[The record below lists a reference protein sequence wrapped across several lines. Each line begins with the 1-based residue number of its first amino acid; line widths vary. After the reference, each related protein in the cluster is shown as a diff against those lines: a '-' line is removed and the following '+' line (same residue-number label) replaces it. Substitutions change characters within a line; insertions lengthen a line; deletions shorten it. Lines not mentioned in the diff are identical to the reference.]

1 MSKPDGSPP
10 VEDLRDRLRLLFAPP
25 LSLPPRRLEATTA
38 TPDASSATVEA
49 TVATRFTA
57 LRVLRV
63 AFLVADLPRD
73 DVLRLPP
80 RFDAVAFL
88 DALRPRLG
96 AFAPRPLLEDAR
108 RFLDDARPLLAA
120 DDFRLLALRPLLLFR
135 APDLRAAIIDLPC
148 WRLTPCAH

>member
-1 MSKPDGSPP
+1 
-10 VEDLRDRLRLLFAPP
+10 
-25 LSLPPRRLEATTA
+25 LEATTA

-63 AFLVADLPRD
+63 AFLVADRPRD
-73 DVLRLPP
+73 DVLRPPP

-88 DALRPRLG
+88 DARRLE
-96 AFAPRPLLEDAR
+96 AFAPRRLLEGAR
-108 RFLDDARPLLAA
+108 RFFDDARPLLAA

-135 APDLRAAIIDLPC
+135 APDLRAAIMYLPC
-148 WRLTPCAH
+148 WRLTPYAH

>member
-1 MSKPDGSPP
+1 VSKLDCSPP
-10 VEDLRDRLRLLFAPP
+10 VDVLRDRLRLLFAPP

-63 AFLVADLPRD
+63 AFLVADGFRD
-73 DVLRLPP
+73 DALRLPP
-80 RFDAVAFL
+80 RLDVALFLEPLRRLDVFVPRRFD
-88 DALRPRLG
+88 
-96 AFAPRPLLEDAR
+96 DAR
-108 RFLDDARPLLAA
+108 DFFDDARPLLAA
-120 DDFRLLALRPLLLFR
+120 DDFRLLPLLPLLLFR

-148 WRLTPCAH
+148 WRLTPYAH